1 MTISTDCDDYLEA
14 SELCR
19 RLSIY
24 DDIPQGFT
32 LLGLNVGL
40 VTDGESEEAE

>member
-1 MTISTDCDDYLEA
+1 MTISTDCDGYLEA

-40 VTDGESEEAE
+40 VTDDESEEAE